1 MLRTA
6 TFVIAVSLLLPA
18 GARAADDT
26 LPSLLTK
33 LAADEDRT
41 AKVYDDW
48 DYSMTIHAEELDRK
62 GSTSSDEK
70 IEMRHAHVNGESTD
84 DLVRYERDG
93 KDVTAEE
100 QAKHKAKVEKREAK
114 RKDSAKK
121 DDDQDFPSPF
131 ATKEQAKYT
140 FTRLG
145 PDPADASRV
154 RIGFVPKKA
163 AEMEM
168 KGEASVDAATGRIR
182 SITMTP
188 AKMPAMVQQ
197 LAIEMEYQSGPDDLR
212 LLSVLKIHGEAG
224 ILFVKKRFRATT
236 TFKDFAKPGATK

>member
-6 TFVIAVSLLLPA
+6 TLLIALSLLLPA

-62 GSTSSDEK
+62 GSASSDEK
-70 IEMRHAHVNGESTD
+70 IEMRHAHANGEATD

-100 QAKHKAKVEKREAK
+100 QAKHKAKVEKRQAK
-114 RKDSAKK
+114 QKAAPKK
-121 DDDQDFPSPF
+121 DDDPDFPSPF
-131 ATKEQAKYT
+131 ATKEQPKYT

-168 KGEASVDAATGRIR
+168 TGEASVDAATNRIR

-188 AKMPAMVQQ
+188 AKMPAMVQK
-197 LAIEMEYQSGPDDLR
+197 LEIEMEYQRGPDDLP
-212 LLSVLKIHGEAG
+212 LLSELKIHGEAG
-224 ILFVKKRFRATT
+224 VLFVKKRFRATT
-236 TFKDFAKPGATK
+236 TFKDFAKPGAAK

>member
-6 TFVIAVSLLLPA
+6 TLLIALSLLLPA
-18 GARAADDT
+18 GARAADDA

-33 LAADEDRT
+33 LAADEDRG
-41 AKVYDDW
+41 AKAYDDW
-48 DYSMTIHAEELDRK
+48 DYSMTLHAEELDRK
-62 GSTSSDEK
+62 GNASSDET
-70 IEMRHAHVNGESTD
+70 IEMRHAHANGKATD

-121 DDDQDFPSPF
+121 DDDPDFPSPF
-131 ATKEQAKYT
+131 ASKEQPKYT

-154 RIGFVPKKA
+154 RIGFVPQKA
-163 AEMEM
+163 ADMLM

-182 SITMTP
+182 SVTMAP

-197 LAIEMEYQSGPDDLR
+197 LAIEMEYQRGPDDLS

-224 ILFVKKRFRATT
+224 VLFVKKRFRATT
-236 TFKDFAKPGATK
+236 TFRDFAKPGTAK

>member
-6 TFVIAVSLLLPA
+6 TLLIALSLLLPA
-18 GARAADDT
+18 GARAADDA

-62 GSTSSDEK
+62 GGASSAEM
-70 IEMRHAHVNGESTD
+70 IEMRHAHVNGEATD

-93 KDVTAEE
+93 KDVTAAE
-100 QAKHKAKVEKREAK
+100 QAKRKAKVEKREAK

-131 ATKEQAKYT
+131 ATKEQPKYT

-145 PDPADASRV
+145 TDPADASRV
-154 RIGFVPKKA
+154 RIGFVPKKT

-168 KGEASVDAATGRIR
+168 TGEASVDAATGRIH

-236 TFKDFAKPGATK
+236 TFMDFAKPGAAK